1 MKGFPRKILLLAVIM
16 LLVVNAL
23 ALDQEKIRGKRVH
36 LWGEIW
42 KGVED
47 YVTYFSGDLT
57 QRAIFAYSLISN
69 WIKDMAY
76 LTFDDIQDHVLRNPL
91 LDNPDVSRLIYYFVR
106 ILEPLYVAAL
116 ILIGMY
122 LIFFSGSPATRVI
135 MKSAFLRLIL
145 SLIFVSLSLPIIK
158 TLLMLSHSMTLG
170 IIALGPADLGS
181 IHYESI
187 AYVLDKIQNMMVG
200 DVLIG
205 IPLMMFVLL
214 LACGFFMLLMA
225 RYFLVIVF
233 SALFPIAIFLLGF
246 SPTRGVGR
254 ALLKHTFYWVFLPV
268 SFALFLVMA
277 TVGENMLIAIIPELR
292 DFYIAGTLSLILSPL
307 AMLYV
312 TQHLDTVFVSSSKR
326 LSKLERRVIAGG
338 EEPTAEALEEE
349 EILKREVSGEV
360 EFEAEAFKELNLEIT
375 PSKIRVSGK
384 PGETSITQIT
394 VKNTG
399 ETILRDVTLQDI
411 DLEDKGIR
419 MRFIPSRFTL
429 RKGEYKIINIE
440 VTIRE

>member
-1 MKGFPRKILLLAVIM
+1 M
-16 LLVVNAL
+16 LLIVNTGAV
-23 ALDQEKIRGKRVH
+23 DWGGIEGKRVH

-47 YVTYFSGDLT
+47 YVTYFSGDLN

-69 WIKDMAY
+69 WIKNIVY
-76 LTFDDIQDHVLRNPL
+76 LSYDDVQDHVLRNPL
-91 LDNPDVSRLIYYFVR
+91 LDNPNVSRLIYYFVR

-158 TLLMLSHSMTLG
+158 TLLTLSHSMTLG

-181 IHYESI
+181 IHNESI
-187 AYVLDKIQNMMVG
+187 VYVLDKIQNLMVG
-200 DVLIG
+200 DVLVG

-246 SPTRGVGR
+246 TPTRGVGR
-254 ALLKHTFYWVFLPV
+254 SLLKHTFYWVFLPV
-268 SFALFLVMA
+268 SFALFLVM
-277 TVGENMLIAIIPELR
+277 TTIGENMIIAIIPELR
-292 DFYIAGTLSLILSPL
+292 DFYISGTLSLILSPL
-307 AMLYV
+307 AMAYA
-312 TQHLDTVFVSSSKR
+312 TQRLDRVFVSSFKR
-326 LSKLERRVIAGG
+326 LSTLEGRVIAGG
-338 EEPTAEALEEE
+338 EELTAESLEEE
-349 EILKREVSGEV
+349 KILKREVSG
-360 EFEAEAFKELNLEIT
+360 
-375 PSKIRVSGK
+375 
-384 PGETSITQIT
+384 
-394 VKNTG
+394 
-399 ETILRDVTLQDI
+399 
-411 DLEDKGIR
+411 
-419 MRFIPSRFTL
+419 
-429 RKGEYKIINIE
+429 
-440 VTIRE
+440 